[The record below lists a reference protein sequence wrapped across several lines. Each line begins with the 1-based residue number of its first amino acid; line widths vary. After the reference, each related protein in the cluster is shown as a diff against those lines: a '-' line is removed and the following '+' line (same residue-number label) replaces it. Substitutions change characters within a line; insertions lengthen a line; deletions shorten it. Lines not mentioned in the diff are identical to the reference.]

1 MRTRDLRRL
10 NRKWAWALLA
20 APLAA
25 APIVALA
32 QEPEPMPDAGEP
44 PPPPP
49 QIKLPA
55 KSYDQ
60 ARADP
65 RFVRMALQDDARVR
79 IFRTLDAYPYYGITN
94 NGCSQGKHF
103 FEAELLSPVDG
114 LAAGTRVVL
123 RIEDV
128 TLGPTSTG
136 ATLAFSGMRRAGKG
150 PDGTWVY
157 CGRGSAFQIRAN

>member
-1 MRTRDLRRL
+1 MKRL
-10 NRKWAWALLA
+10 NRKWAWALVA
-20 APLAA
+20 APLAV
-25 APIVALA
+25 APLVALA
-32 QEPEPMPDAGEP
+32 QEFESFPDAGEP

-49 QIKLPA
+49 KIPA

-60 ARADP
+60 ARTDP
-65 RFVRMALQDDARVR
+65 RFVRMALQDDLRAR
-79 IFRTLDAYPYYGITN
+79 IFRTLDGYPYYGITN

-114 LAAGTRVVL
+114 LPAGARVIL

-128 TLGPTSTG
+128 TLGPTATG
-136 ATLAFSGMRRAGKG
+136 GTLAFSGMRRAGKG